1 MAEQRGYIRLR
12 RDVLARLFEAGKFS
26 SNAIVAF
33 ICLQGEATW
42 KGKNRGRVLLHYT
55 TFPREKLGWGRS
67 KFKRAMAELSHAGL
81 LRVEGRGNQDALA
94 VIKLL
99 CFDTNPWPT
108 DEPGGLS
115 AWVASVPGETTEK

>member
-26 SNAIVAF
+26 SNAIVVF

-42 KGKNRGRVLLHYT
+42 RGRNRGRVSLHYT

-67 KFKRAMAELSHAGL
+67 KFKRAIGELSRAGL
-81 LRVEGRGNQDALA
+81 LRVEGRGNQDLPA

-99 CFDTNPWPT
+99 YFETDACPT
-108 DEPGGLS
+108 DGPGDIS
-115 AWVASVPGETTEK
+115 AWVTNVPGETTER